1 MIKVILWDIDG
12 TLLNFLRAE
21 YESIKK
27 CFAKFELGECT
38 DEMIARYSVIN
49 RKYWEKLERGE
60 ITKQEVLINRFKEFF
75 EKENIVTNCEEAFN
89 KQYQY
94 DLGDTICFN
103 DNGYELIRELR
114 QHYKQYAVTNG
125 TKTAQDRKLDKS
137 GLRELFDGIFISEEV
152 GVEKP
157 GKGFFDFIFQKIG
170 DYKLDEILI
179 VGDSLTSDMQG
190 GNNAGIKCCWYNPT
204 GQMNKKN
211 LRIDYEI
218 SNLQEV
224 KNILQ

>member
-1 MIKVILWDIDG
+1 MFTSDSYTVVLYA
-12 TLLNFLRAE
+12 LL
-21 YESIKK
+21 
-27 CFAKFELGECT
+27 
-38 DEMIARYSVIN
+38 
-49 RKYWEKLERGE
+49 
-60 ITKQEVLINRFKEFF
+60 
-75 EKENIVTNCEEAFN
+75 
-89 KQYQY
+89 
-94 DLGDTICFN
+94 
-103 DNGYELIRELR
+103 
-114 QHYKQYAVTNG
+114 
-125 TKTAQDRKLDKS
+125 
-137 GLRELFDGIFISEEV
+137 
-152 GVEKP
+152 P